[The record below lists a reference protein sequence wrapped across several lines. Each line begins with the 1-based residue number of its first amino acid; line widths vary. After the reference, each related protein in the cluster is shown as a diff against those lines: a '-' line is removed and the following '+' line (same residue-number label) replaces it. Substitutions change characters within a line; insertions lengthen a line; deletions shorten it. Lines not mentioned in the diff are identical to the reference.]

1 MVKIDDL
8 LELDK
13 GNIIVKKWSHKLDTA
28 RKEIKSMQDELDQL
42 QNTSFQYASK
52 GEQNKE
58 IEDRITSLYY
68 NLDRKQEEL
77 DRLTASYEEAHSKFE
92 DMLEQK
98 GIDPSGVFDF
108 DFDVKHKWLG
118 ELISNNHISQMAEEP
133 SAYFKKLIQLFGEK
147 ELADFS
153 YMIDLDGNGLS
164 YEDMEEETIQEDYDD
179 EIDYSDDYEYDDS
192 DSSEYSGQEY
202 SKVDISHFI
211 FGEEDKIVRT
221 AKTDELRSKLFAS
234 KLSFMK
240 SNGIG
245 DIYSCFEEYDEQAKK
260 YNTHD
265 SMFYDEY
272 GFIDYDD
279 TLNNFGIL
287 PLSNDRNF
295 YLYILKHKDE
305 MQIPFETLIQYIK
318 GTLMKDAD
326 FVSAME
332 EVNEKG
338 EYSYNPKYA
347 YSPDMLKL
355 LAQKAAEKKQ
365 LTEEERKI
373 SEAEALIEKQNEGQ
387 NIGEE

>member
-1 MVKIDDL
+1 MIKIDDL
-8 LELDK
+8 LEVDK
-13 GNIIVKKWSHKLDTA
+13 VNIITKKRSQKLDTA
-28 RKEIKSMQDELDQL
+28 RSEIKSMQDELDRL
-42 QNTSFQYASK
+42 HETSFQYASK

-58 IEDRITSLYY
+58 IEERIDSLYY
-68 NLDRKQEEL
+68 NLNRKQEEL
-77 DRLTASYEEAHSKFE
+77 DRLTSSYEEAHSKFE

-98 GIDPSGVFDF
+98 GINPSGVFAF
-108 DFDVKHKWLG
+108 DFDVKQKWLG
-118 ELISNNHISQMAEEP
+118 ELISNNHISQMEEEP

-147 ELADFS
+147 ELANFS

-164 YEDMEEETIQEDYDD
+164 YDDMEEDAIEEDYDD
-179 EIDYSDDYEYDDS
+179 EIDYSDDYEYDNS

-240 SNGIG
+240 ANGIG
-245 DIYSCFEEYDEQAKK
+245 DIYLCFEEYDEQAKK
-260 YNTHD
+260 YNTFD

-272 GFIDYDD
+272 GYIDYDD

-287 PLSNDRNF
+287 PLSDDRNF
-295 YLYILKHKDE
+295 YLYCMKHKDE
-305 MQIPFETLIQYIK
+305 MQIPFETLIQYVK
-318 GTLMKDAD
+318 GTLLKDD
-326 FVSAME
+326 FALAME
-332 EVNEKG
+332 EVDEKG

-387 NIGEE
+387 NIGVE